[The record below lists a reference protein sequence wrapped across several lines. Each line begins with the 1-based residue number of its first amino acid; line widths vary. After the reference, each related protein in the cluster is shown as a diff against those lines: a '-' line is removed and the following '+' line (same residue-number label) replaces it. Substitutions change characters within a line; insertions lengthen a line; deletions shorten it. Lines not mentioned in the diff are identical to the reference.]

1 MKAKL
6 SAITSL
12 IVCIICCLGLW
23 LAEVEF
29 SIEGPMVAKVHELSQ
44 ELKHEKML
52 AQLTRAGF
60 EDFKQ
65 EVAMEIPQI
74 KGGADL
80 NHLRDIASVIP
91 HARSEHVMDE
101 SLSRQN
107 LKIALEFHLEKK
119 FDEATKALL
128 QIVTEYP
135 ESTAAL
141 EANYYLVKNFYLTSN
156 KQEAL
161 VWSDKMLKQFPD
173 SLWTAKALLV
183 TADIYREQ
191 DRKADAIQVYQTI
204 INTFDSPEIK
214 EDIKS
219 RMADLGG

>member
-12 IVCIICCLGLW
+12 IVCILCCLGLW

-29 SIEGPMVAKVHELSQ
+29 SIEAPMIAKVEELSR
-44 ELKHEKML
+44 ELKNEKML

-65 EVAMEIPQI
+65 EVAMEIPQA
-74 KGGADL
+74 KNAADPE
-80 NHLRDIASVIP
+80 HLRDIASVIP
-91 HARSEHVMDE
+91 HLRSEHSMDE

-107 LKIALEFHLEKK
+107 LKIALEFHVEKK
-119 FDEATKALL
+119 FEEATKMLL